1 MTLYNC
7 PLASS
12 RDIDQ
17 HDRRKLRELT
27 IMPSKSRPAGSGVVA
42 EVAKKKRKKKQKN
55 QFDES
60 NSENSG
66 GVVFELGHSV
76 IL

>member
-1 MTLYNC
+1 MNNNQT
-7 PLASS
+7 
-12 RDIDQ
+12 DQ
-17 HDRRKLRELT
+17 TKKSCFFLILLT
-27 IMPSKSRPAGSGVVA
+27 FAEVKSRPAGSGVVV
-42 EVAKKKRKKKQKN
+42 EGRKKGKKKQKN

-66 GVVFELGHSV
+66 GVVFKLGHSV

>member
-1 MTLYNC
+1 MN
-7 PLASS
+7 
-12 RDIDQ
+12 
-17 HDRRKLRELT
+17 KLTNNQPIKHQLT
-27 IMPSKSRPAGSGVVA
+27 TPVSFEFRPAGSGVVA
-42 EVAKKKRKKKQKN
+42 EGEKKKEKKRKKKQKN